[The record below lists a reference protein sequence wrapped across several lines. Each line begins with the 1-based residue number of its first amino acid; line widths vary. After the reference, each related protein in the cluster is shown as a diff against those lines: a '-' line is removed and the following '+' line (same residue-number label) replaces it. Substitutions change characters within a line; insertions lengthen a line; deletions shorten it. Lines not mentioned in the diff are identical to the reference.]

1 MLACRHRL
9 QDLRAARRTPAVALC
24 RLGVLCGQ
32 LAESTPAWTETLPLI
47 QAEVKH
53 LLDVRKG
60 QRQNVQTN
68 ETA

>member
-1 MLACRHRL
+1 MQRL
-9 QDLRAARRTPAVALC
+9 RELRAAGLTPAVALG
-24 RLGVLCGQ
+24 RGLPGVHRE
-32 LAESTPAWTETLPLI
+32 LADSAPAWTETLPLI

>member
-1 MLACRHRL
+1 M
-9 QDLRAARRTPAVALC
+9 RAAGPTLAGALSWPEQP
-24 RLGVLCGQ
+24 LLSGQ
-32 LAESTPAWTETLPLI
+32 LAESMPAWTETLPLI